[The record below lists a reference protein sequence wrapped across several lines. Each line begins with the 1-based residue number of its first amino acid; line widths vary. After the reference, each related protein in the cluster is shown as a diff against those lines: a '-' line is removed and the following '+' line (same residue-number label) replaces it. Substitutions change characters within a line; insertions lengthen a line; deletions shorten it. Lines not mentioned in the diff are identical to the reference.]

1 MIEVTPEEAWKKREK
16 AMEALSYADPA
27 YGESSG
33 DRANL
38 EFVSHVLEEYISVL
52 DDIIDATGQSYEAK
66 LLKSISIAMDCRE
79 CPLAPCNGGK
89 PSSMANCIHKWSD
102 ALAKISPET
111 DWEEVRLQVA
121 RTFRDV
127 P

>member
-1 MIEVTPEEAWKKREK
+1 MTREEAWAKREK

-33 DRANL
+33 ERANL
-38 EFVSHVLEEYISVL
+38 EFVSHALEEYISVL
-52 DDIIDATGQSYEAK
+52 DEIIDATGQSYEAK
-66 LLKSISIAMDCRE
+66 LLKSISITMDCMT
-79 CPLAPCNGGK
+79 CPLAPCNSGK
-89 PSSMANCIHKWSD
+89 PSSMANCVHKWSD
-102 ALAKISPET
+102 ALAKINPET
-111 DWEEVRLQVA
+111 DWEEVRFQVA